1 MPPGRTTR
9 TEEPLEF
16 ERSYHIGM
24 VRIVVG
30 IEPAG
35 VESLEAAGD
44 DYRSDL
50 EIDYLFFLVVVDR
63 IGRANLCAHAA
74 SFALPKLPAVLRVN
88 AVRGGNRLSVILV
101 YGFALTHSRI
111 VVVYHR
117 ARAFL
122 RAGPAGDTLIQADIA
137 RLPADFYLKVALP
150 RLRCC
155 QPQNW

>member
-1 MPPGRTTR
+1 MPRGRTTR
-9 TEEPLEF
+9 TEKPLEF
-16 ERSYHIGM
+16 EGGYHVGM

-50 EIDYLFFLVVVDR
+50 EIEYLLFLFIVDR

-74 SFALPKLPAVLRVN
+74 SFALPKLAAALRVN
-88 AVRGGNRLSVILV
+88 AVRGGNRLSVVLV

-122 RAGPAGDTLIQADIA
+122 RAGPA
-137 RLPADFYLKVALP
+137 
-150 RLRCC
+150 
-155 QPQNW
+155 